1 MIIGIGTGEWGDIT
15 AAALQ
20 AIQQGRRVILQT
32 NQVPLAGE
40 LQSRGIAFSSL
51 DSLYEAAE
59 DFDQLAQMAAEAVG
73 EEDVFCVL
81 GSVWQNRLAQA
92 VLTRCQSH
100 AIIPGI
106 SLADKALAAAG
117 LFPSSPLICSAD
129 EFRDYRGERTAVITE
144 VDSQLK
150 ASDIALQLM
159 RFFGSQAII
168 WLVRQGQAHQLTLYQ
183 LQRETA
189 FDYSC
194 AIIAEP
200 VPLVQK
206 EGYSFYDLCQI
217 LSILRDENGCPWDRE
232 QTHQSLRPYLLE
244 ESYEVMD
251 AIDQEDAFMLSD
263 ELGDVLMQVVFHAQI
278 GAEFSEFDIDDV
290 TTNICQKMIHRH
302 THIFGQDKL
311 DTAEAVSGNWE
322 AIKRKEKGLSSYTD
336 ALRDVPKGMS
346 TLIRS
351 GKIQKKAGLAG
362 FDWDDWRGP
371 FEKVLEE
378 AEELR
383 RDAEAGADP
392 EGEAG
397 DLLFA
402 VVNLLRFLKVNP
414 DAALNQTCEKFIRRF
429 AFMEAAAQQQGK
441 DLASLPLEEQDAL
454 WQQAKQSE

>member
-1 MIIGIGTGEWGDIT
+1 
-15 AAALQ
+15 
-20 AIQQGRRVILQT
+20 
-32 NQVPLAGE
+32 
-40 LQSRGIAFSSL
+40 
-51 DSLYEAAE
+51 
-59 DFDQLAQMAAEAVG
+59 
-73 EEDVFCVL
+73 
-81 GSVWQNRLAQA
+81 
-92 VLTRCQSH
+92 
-100 AIIPGI
+100 
-106 SLADKALAAAG
+106 
-117 LFPSSPLICSAD
+117 
-129 EFRDYRGERTAVITE
+129 
-144 VDSQLK
+144 
-150 ASDIALQLM
+150 
-159 RFFGSQAII
+159 
-168 WLVRQGQAHQLTLYQ
+168 
-183 LQRETA
+183 
-189 FDYSC
+189 
-194 AIIAEP
+194 
-200 VPLVQK
+200 
-206 EGYSFYDLCQI
+206 
-217 LSILRDENGCPWDRE
+217 
-232 QTHQSLRPYLLE
+232 
-244 ESYEVMD
+244 
-251 AIDQEDAFMLSD
+251 MLSD

-302 THIFGQDKL
+302 THIFGKDKL

-322 AIKRKEKGLSSYTD
+322 AIKRQEKGLSSYTD

-402 VVNLLRFLKVNP
+402 VVNLLRFLKVSP
-414 DAALNQTCEKFIRRF
+414 DAALNKTCEKFIRRF
-429 AFMEAAAQQQGK
+429 AFMEVAAQQQGK

>member
-129 EFRDYRGERTAVITE
+129 EFRNYRGERTAVITE

-206 EGYSFYDLCQI
+206 EGYSF
-217 LSILRDENGCPWDRE
+217 
-232 QTHQSLRPYLLE
+232 
-244 ESYEVMD
+244 
-251 AIDQEDAFMLSD
+251 
-263 ELGDVLMQVVFHAQI
+263 
-278 GAEFSEFDIDDV
+278 
-290 TTNICQKMIHRH
+290 
-302 THIFGQDKL
+302 
-311 DTAEAVSGNWE
+311 
-322 AIKRKEKGLSSYTD
+322 
-336 ALRDVPKGMS
+336 
-346 TLIRS
+346 
-351 GKIQKKAGLAG
+351 
-362 FDWDDWRGP
+362 
-371 FEKVLEE
+371 
-378 AEELR
+378 
-383 RDAEAGADP
+383 
-392 EGEAG
+392 
-397 DLLFA
+397 
-402 VVNLLRFLKVNP
+402 
-414 DAALNQTCEKFIRRF
+414 
-429 AFMEAAAQQQGK
+429 
-441 DLASLPLEEQDAL
+441 
-454 WQQAKQSE
+454 